1 MKKVVKINIKKTDE
15 LPVIAEQVFSTDADE
30 IILVVPKFSKLAESI
45 DNFKFLKGGFT
56 KNNKTLSFESVDDQV
71 VNLATKIGFAAENPF
86 FAKAPESID
95 LEISSDKS
103 KDPVEQD
110 DSVESPVDEPV
121 KSEDEELEEN
131 INKSENKAHQAF
143 KEVEQ
148 ELDRDFDPG
157 PKKVHFST
165 SRKLGLAPILAVFLI
180 GIGIWT
186 AMKILPQA
194 EVKII
199 TKKTPWEFQGEVV
212 IDKRAVASD
221 LQDLKIPGQVFTQ
234 RKNGELRFA
243 ATEKKMV
250 KRKATGRVT
259 IYNNHSI
266 KPQQL
271 VATTRFQT
279 NDGKVFR
286 IDKGVIVPGAKKV
299 DGKLVPGSI
308 TADITADKAGES
320 YNIGPIKKLSIPGFK
335 KSPDKYAGF
344 YGEFKE
350 PLSGGLIGNSY
361 LPNEKDLAVGKKKSI
376 AALKSSLEMTLKS
389 QVPDDFKILEGATQ
403 VVIVKEKIG
412 TKVDEN
418 NKFPVFTEIEA
429 SVIGFREKDLLA
441 ALKYQI
447 AQDVGKEYSIKS
459 HKIDYKLKKADLDNS
474 KLFLDIDF
482 SAVLIKPIN
491 ENKLRQQIV
500 GKSESDLKASIFG
513 LPGLENAQVSLW
525 PFWVSKV
532 PQKQSKIKISID

>member
-15 LPVIAEQVFSTDADE
+15 LPVIAEQVFSAEADE

-45 DNFKFLKGGFT
+45 DNLKFLKGGFV
-56 KNNKTLSFESVDDQV
+56 KNNKTLSFESVDDQLV
-71 VNLATKIGFAAENPF
+71 SLAIKVGFAAENPF
-86 FAKAPESID
+86 FSKAPESLD
-95 LEISSDKS
+95 LDLNDNQQETKS
-103 KDPVEQD
+103 AEESVAPEEVED
-110 DSVESPVDEPV
+110 NN
-121 KSEDEELEEN
+121 KELEEN
-131 INKSENKAHQAF
+131 VSKSENKAHQIF

-148 ELDRDFDPG
+148 ELDRSFDTG
-157 PKKVHFST
+157 PKKIRFPSA
-165 SRKLGLAPILAVFLI
+165 RKPGLMPILALFLI
-180 GIGIWT
+180 VIGVWAAI
-186 AMKILPQA
+186 KILPQA

-199 TKKTPWEFQGEVV
+199 TKKTPWKFQGEVI

-234 RKNGELRFA
+234 RKNGELRFT
-243 ATEKKMV
+243 ATEKKLV

-259 IYNNHSI
+259 IYNNHST

-279 NDGKVFR
+279 NNGKVFR
-286 IDKGVIVPGAKKV
+286 IDKGVIVPGAKKI
-299 DGKLVPGSI
+299 DGKLVPSSITTAI
-308 TADITADKAGES
+308 TADQPGAS
-320 YNIGPIKKLSIPGFK
+320 YNVGPIRKLSIPGFK
-335 KSPDKYAGF
+335 RSPDKYAGF

-361 LPNEKDLAVGKKKSI
+361 LPNKKDLAAGKEKSI
-376 AALKSSLEMTLKS
+376 ATLKSSLEMTLKS

-403 VVIVKEKIG
+403 VAIINERLG
-412 TKVDEN
+412 NEVDEN

-429 SVIGFREKDLLA
+429 SVMGFREKDLLA

-447 AQDVGKEYSIKS
+447 AQDVGKEYSVKS
-459 HKIDYKLKKADLDNS
+459 YKIAYDLKRADLDSS

-482 SAVLIKPIN
+482 SAILVKPIN

-532 PQKQSKIKISID
+532 PYKQSKIKISID

>member
-1 MKKVVKINIKKTDE
+1 MKKVVKINIKKTEE
-15 LPVIAEQVFSTDADE
+15 LPVIAEQVFSADADE
-30 IILVVPKFSKLAESI
+30 VVLVVPKFSKLAESI

-56 KNNKTLSFESVDDQV
+56 NNNKALSFESVDDKV
-71 VNLATKIGFAAENPF
+71 IDLATQVGFAAENPF
-86 FAKAPESID
+86 FAKAPESLDLNIDNKKVKDEVPVSPSAEEPVEPDDEKADD
-95 LEISSDKS
+95 LE
-103 KDPVEQD
+103 
-110 DSVESPVDEPV
+110 ES
-121 KSEDEELEEN
+121 
-131 INKSENKAHQAF
+131 INKSENKAHEVF

-157 PKKVHFST
+157 PKKIRLPS

-180 GIGIWT
+180 GIGVWT
-186 AMKILPQA
+186 SMKILPQA
-194 EVKII
+194 DVKII
-199 TKKTPWEFQGEVV
+199 TKKTPWDFKGEVV
-212 IDKRAVASD
+212 IDKRAVVSD
-221 LQDLKIPGQVFTQ
+221 LQDLKIPGQIFTQ

-250 KRKATGRVT
+250 KRKATGKVT
-259 IYNNHSI
+259 IYNNHST

-279 NDGKVFR
+279 DEGKVFR
-286 IDKGVIVPGAKKV
+286 INKGVIVPGAKKV
-299 DGKLVPGSI
+299 GGKLVPGSI
-308 TADITADKAGES
+308 STAITADKPGES
-320 YNIGPIKKLSIPGFK
+320 YNVGPIRKLSIPGFK
-335 KSPDKYAGF
+335 GSPDKYAGF

-350 PLSGGLIGNSY
+350 PLSGGFVGNSY
-361 LPNEKDLAVGKKKSI
+361 LPNEKDLAAGKKKSV

-389 QVPDDFKILEGATQ
+389 QVPEDFKVLEGATQ
-403 VVIVKEKIG
+403 VAIVKEKLG
-412 TKVDEN
+412 TEVDEN

-429 SVIGFREKDLLA
+429 SVMGFREKDLLA
-441 ALKYQI
+441 ALKYQL

-459 HKIDYKLKKADLDNS
+459 YNIDYDLKKADLDSN

-491 ENKLRQQIV
+491 EKKLRQQIV